1 MLSEGKTAHQQELSI
16 ARPQREELGGKG
28 KGERKAGKSNEYL
41 VDNILLLTFA
51 LQTTYVRY
59 FYSPHIGHH

>member
-1 MLSEGKTAHQQELSI
+1 MSI
-16 ARPQREELGGKG
+16 ALPRSKELGSKE
-28 KGERKAGKSNEYL
+28 KVERKAGKSNEYL